1 MPTSTDMKP
10 LLSLLALT
18 LAGCIAAPRMETP
31 AADASAPA
39 GAVAPM
45 PRTLGADDATR
56 KTTELLAA
64 VGANKLD
71 GLKPMDHS
79 KMGGGGME
87 GMDHSK
93 MPGMKS
99 GGGMEGMDHSKM
111 PGMKGESAA
120 DQTKPQ
126 DAANMPGMDHSKM
139 PGMKPGAPPAKD
151 AAMPPADAAATVEE
165 MKKTA
170 DEMKKASDEMKA
182 KSDALQKS
190 RGAKPGATPAGGGYV
205 CPMHPT
211 VKSDQADICP
221 KCGMKLEKKATPT
234 TGGAMHENHKP

>member
-1 MPTSTDMKP
+1 MPTSINMKVCA
-10 LLSLLALT
+10 LSLLALAF
-18 LAGCIAAPRMETP
+18 AGCAAGPRVDTP
-31 AADASAPA
+31 AADPAAPA
-39 GAVAPM
+39 APGAPM
-45 PRTLGADDATR
+45 PRTLGTDATTR
-56 KTTELLAA
+56 KTDEMLAA
-64 VGANKLD
+64 VGADKLE
-71 GLKPMDHS
+71 GLKPMMMDGMDHS
-79 KMGGGGME
+79 KMPGMKVSGDMQ

-111 PGMKGESAA
+111 PGMKGQPAV

-151 AAMPPADAAATVEE
+151 AATPPADAAATAEE

-190 RGAKPGATPAGGGYV
+190 RGTKPGATPA
-205 CPMHPT
+205 
-211 VKSDQADICP
+211 P
-221 KCGMKLEKKATPT
+221 KTIDHSQHQP
-234 TGGAMHENHKP
+234 

>member
-10 LLSLLALT
+10 LLSLFALA
-18 LAGCIAAPRMETP
+18 LAGCIATPRVETP

-45 PRTLGADDATR
+45 PRTLGADDSTR

-64 VGANKLD
+64 AGANKLD

-79 KMGGGGME
+79 KM
-87 GMDHSK
+87 
-93 MPGMKS
+93 S

-111 PGMKGESAA
+111 PGMKGGGDMQGMDHSKMPGMKSSGMKGMDHSKMPGMKDQPRA
-120 DQTKPQ
+120 DQTKLGSMEK
-126 DAANMPGMDHSKM
+126 MPGMDHSKM
-139 PGMKPGAPPAKD
+139 PGMKPGAAPAKGEP
-151 AAMPPADAAATVEE
+151 APPADAAATAEE

-190 RGAKPGATPAGGGYV
+190 RGAKPGATPA
-205 CPMHPT
+205 
-211 VKSDQADICP
+211 P
-221 KCGMKLEKKATPT
+221 KAGDHSQHQP
-234 TGGAMHENHKP
+234 

>member
-1 MPTSTDMKP
+1 MKSCA
-10 LLSLLALT
+10 LLLLALAF
-18 LAGCIAAPRMETP
+18 AGCAVGPRLDTP
-31 AADASAPA
+31 AADPDASAA
-39 GAVAPM
+39 IGAPM
-45 PRTLGADDATR
+45 PRTLAEDDTTR

-64 VGANKLD
+64 VGADKLN
-71 GLKPMDHS
+71 GLKPMKMDGMEGMDHS
-79 KMGGGGME
+79 KMSGMKGSGDMQ

-111 PGMKGESAA
+111 PGMKAQPAA

-151 AAMPPADAAATVEE
+151 AATPPADAAATAEE
-165 MKKTA
+165 MKRTA

-190 RGAKPGATPAGGGYV
+190 RGTKPGATPA
-205 CPMHPT
+205 
-211 VKSDQADICP
+211 P
-221 KCGMKLEKKATPT
+221 KAGDHSQHQP
-234 TGGAMHENHKP
+234 